1 MRKTFRTHKNKDYWD
16 LRWNSVSIDQPMTNI
31 SKYPLKYAIQS
42 IRNKKDTLLEAGC
55 GNGRILR
62 YFHNNGYDIHGF
74 DFIQSA
80 ILNLQK
86 CDPGLKVRVDD
97 VMKLSYESE
106 MFDCVLAF
114 GLYHNLEEDGLRRA
128 VSETHRLMKEGG
140 RLCASFR
147 ADNIQNRINDFIAR
161 RKSPPK
167 KKEELKFHKMNL
179 RHGELKRIFEE
190 GGFFVKKIRPV
201 ENMPL
206 LYKTRLFRAQGHKT
220 FDESLGRREGY
231 KLSTLGQ
238 TIQGLLIGLFPHQ
251 FCNIY
256 VLDAEKRIDA

>member
-1 MRKTFRTHKNKDYWD
+1 MRKTYRRHSSKDYWARRWKDIPVD
-16 LRWNSVSIDQPMTNI
+16 LPQENPDV
-31 SKYPLKYAIQS
+31 YPLKYALDAVEQKGQPI
-42 IRNKKDTLLEAGC
+42 LEAGC
-55 GNGRILR
+55 GTGRVLR
-62 YFHNNGYDIHGF
+62 FFKERGYDIEGF
-74 DFIQSA
+74 DYIEGAVRS
-80 ILNLQK
+80 LLDS
-86 CDPGLKVRVDD
+86 DPDLKVRTEDITK
-97 VMKLSYESE
+97 MSYESE
-106 MFDCVLAF
+106 TFGCVLAF

-128 VSETHRLMKEGG
+128 VSETHRVMKEGG

-167 KKEELKFHKMNL
+167 KKEALKFHKMNL

-231 KLSTLGQ
+231 KLSALGQ